1 MYWVTM
7 TDKFMSDWGYAE
19 GLINK
24 LIFDCETFDQAL
36 IVVDNAEVRSEM
48 KHVNIRT
55 TKPYYSPS
63 RYLAQNKTKEYRNW
77 YKVNY
82 FRRRKYENELEDKRR
97 ELTA

>member
-7 TDKFMSDWGYAE
+7 TDKCMSNWGYAE

-24 LIFDCETFDQAL
+24 LIFDCETLEIAN
-36 IVVDNAEVRSEM
+36 IVSDNAEVRSDM
-48 KHVNIRT
+48 KHISIRT

-63 RYLAQNKTKEYRNW
+63 RYLAQNKTKQYLNW

-82 FRRRKYENELEDKRR
+82 FRRRQYENELEDKQR
-97 ELTA
+97 ELKA